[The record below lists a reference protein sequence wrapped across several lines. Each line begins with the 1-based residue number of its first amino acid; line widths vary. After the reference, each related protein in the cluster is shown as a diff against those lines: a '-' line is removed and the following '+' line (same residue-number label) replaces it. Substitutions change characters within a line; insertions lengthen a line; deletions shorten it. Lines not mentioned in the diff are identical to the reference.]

1 MNENWVKGVRCTRLS
16 GGSRECGSVSYGL
29 RNQGACFAY
38 WFFPSRWIICW
49 YSWRSRPRHPAKI
62 YCHLVNQTHR
72 SVTIARVI
80 STCSLHYFSPSSDR
94 FVISTVNAEWI
105 GKWMIYS
112 LALHLSRLRKNKCYH
127 RVGVL
132 AKCRSEKIA
141 SENSKKVSRC
151 RGKKINWQT
160 SSPRR
165 CRRCCNIL
173 EVRNFHS
180 QLLTVN
186 HCPRQTQRFIMSCSS
201 KSETMLF
208 CN

>member
-1 MNENWVKGVRCTRLS
+1 MNENWFKGVRCTRLS

-112 LALHLSRLRKNKCYH
+112 LALHLSRLRKISVTIEWVFSRNVEAK
-127 RVGVL
+127 RSP
-132 AKCRSEKIA
+132 AKIAKKCRAAEEKRSIDRP
-141 SENSKKVSRC
+141 V
-151 RGKKINWQT
+151 
-160 SSPRR
+160 
-165 CRRCCNIL
+165 
-173 EVRNFHS
+173 
-180 QLLTVN
+180 LLGDVGDVAI
-186 HCPRQTQRFIMSCSS
+186 F
-201 KSETMLF
+201 
-208 CN
+208 